1 MGISFCG
8 SRLQS
13 AGHNPLERTTEESND
28 TNDYLLERMTETSRM
43 KPTASALHLR
53 LHQPNL
59 RHPAGAH
66 HPLEILQLHEFKH
79 GLDLS

>member
-1 MGISFCG
+1 MGISFYG

-43 KPTASALHLR
+43 KPTASALH
-53 LHQPNL
+53 QPNL

-79 GLDLS
+79 GVDLT